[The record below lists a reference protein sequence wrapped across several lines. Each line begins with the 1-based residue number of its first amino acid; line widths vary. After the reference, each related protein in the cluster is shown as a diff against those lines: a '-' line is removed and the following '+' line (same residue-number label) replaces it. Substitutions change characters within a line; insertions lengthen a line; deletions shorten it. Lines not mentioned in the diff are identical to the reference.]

1 MKNKLKL
8 KNEKKKKY
16 IYKCKY
22 AQTTNTSNIY
32 IFDVI

>member
-8 KNEKKKKY
+8 KNEKKIY